1 MDKNKT
7 VITKE
12 HLIKNIAN
20 SCTDDFISM
29 SDLINII
36 DEISDDYGFV
46 PKKKLIKS
54 IKSVHTKIVVRDIY
68 NTFEHLIFQLLALT
82 DKRNNISIKLFEG
95 ITLDGTYVPEKSK
108 INNLTGKV
116 SKVAEKI
123 KPKFNITRSYCE
135 KLNAKK

>member
-20 SCTDDFISM
+20 SCTDDFVSI
-29 SDLINII
+29 SDLISII
-36 DEISDDYGFV
+36 DEISDDGIV
-46 PKKKLIKS
+46 SKKKLIKS
-54 IKSVHTKIVVRDIY
+54 IKSVHTKNVVRDVY
-68 NTFEHLIFQLLALT
+68 NNLEHLIFQLLSLT

-95 ITLDGTYVPEKSK
+95 ITLDGTYGPEKSK
-108 INNLTGKV
+108 INNLTKKV
-116 SKVAEKI
+116 SIVSEKI